1 MYTAFCTTRVLLML
15 ACCSHYLSK
24 MRVKRNTEFG
34 VCTCRPIGNMS
45 GSNRRTIPCPIFLV
59 YNFYPVSYFSIHFLS
74 ILLPFLLSATFLI
87 LSLIS
92 LFPLFFFN
100 LYFLSI
106 FTFVQPGQFCSWFL
120 FDLFCK

>member
-1 MYTAFCTTRVLLML
+1 ML

-34 VCTCRPIGNMS
+34 GFTCRPIGNMS
-45 GSNRRTIPCPIFLV
+45 GSNRRTIPCPIFSV
-59 YNFYPVSYFSIHFLS
+59 YNFYPVSPFSIHVLS

-87 LSLIS
+87 LSLIY
-92 LFPLFFFN
+92 LFPLFY
-100 LYFLSI
+100 LYFLST
-106 FTFVQPGQFCSWFL
+106 FTFVQPEQFCPWFL